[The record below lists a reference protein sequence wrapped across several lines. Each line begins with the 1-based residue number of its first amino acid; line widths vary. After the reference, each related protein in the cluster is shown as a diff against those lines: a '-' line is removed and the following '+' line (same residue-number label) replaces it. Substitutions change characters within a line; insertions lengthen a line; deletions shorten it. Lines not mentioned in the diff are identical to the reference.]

1 MKGMPYGFDYAV
13 NDQYTGTDF
22 SQTESSDGNVVTG
35 EYRVLLPD
43 GRTQIVTYTADHEN
57 GFVADVRYEGEAQ
70 YPQGSRIVDTE
81 GSRTIILGL
90 GDNRM
95 EVTVTEDNREII
107 MDLVGSRATTVDM
120 EDNKIITGME
130 VRKITVATAAMED
143 NRIRVEASSVAARVR
158 PQGMAGRNSNDS
170 SKLMIQKRY

>member
-70 YPQGSRIVDTE
+70 YPQGSN
-81 GSRTIILGL
+81 GG
-90 GDNRM
+90 GY
-95 EVTVTEDNREII
+95 
-107 MDLVGSRATTVDM
+107 G
-120 EDNKIITGME
+120 G
-130 VRKITVATAAMED
+130 
-143 NRIRVEASSVAARVR
+143 
-158 PQGMAGRNSNDS
+158 QQDS
-170 SKLMIQKRY
+170 GYGGQQDSGYGGQQQWI